1 MKPESDPRRAL
12 PAVDRLAREV
22 READPSLPSWSATAG
37 ARRAIASAR
46 ETRSG

>member
-22 READPSLPSWSATAG
+22 REHQVEEDQVRMPG
-37 ARRAIASAR
+37 IEDVERRAP
-46 ETRSG
+46 